1 MKNDISFFLG
11 TNSGTGFHSL
21 FYDLTEHA
29 TPYSTFIIKGGPGTG
44 KSGLMKKVAEEC
56 EKRGLFNEKLWCS
69 SDPDSLDGVF
79 IPEKHCSVCDGT
91 APHVVEPVFAGAA
104 EQIVNVAACGHG

>member
-79 IPEKHCSVCDGT
+79 IPEKHCSVAT
-91 APHVVEPVFAGAA
+91 EPLRTWLSPYLPAP
-104 EQIVNVAACGHG
+104 QNR

>member
-44 KSGLMKKVAEEC
+44 KSGLMKKSGGRMR
-56 EKRGLFNEKLWCS
+56 KTRSF
-69 SDPDSLDGVF
+69 
-79 IPEKHCSVCDGT
+79 
-91 APHVVEPVFAGAA
+91 
-104 EQIVNVAACGHG
+104 

>member
-29 TPYSTFIIKGGPGTG
+29 TFLHQSPGLQSSARSGG
-44 KSGLMKKVAEEC
+44 
-56 EKRGLFNEKLWCS
+56 R
-69 SDPDSLDGVF
+69 
-79 IPEKHCSVCDGT
+79 
-91 APHVVEPVFAGAA
+91 
-104 EQIVNVAACGHG
+104 

>member
-44 KSGLMKKVAEEC
+44 KSGLMKKWRKNAKNAVFLMKSFGAHPIPIRLTAC
-56 EKRGLFNEKLWCS
+56 LFPKSIVLFATEPLRTWLS
-69 SDPDSLDGVF
+69 PYL
-79 IPEKHCSVCDGT
+79 P
-91 APHVVEPVFAGAA
+91 AP
-104 EQIVNVAACGHG
+104 QNR

>member
-69 SDPDSLDGVF
+69 SDPDRL
-79 IPEKHCSVCDGT
+79 T
-91 APHVVEPVFAGAA
+91 ACLFPKSIVLFATEPLRTWLSPYLPAP
-104 EQIVNVAACGHG
+104 QNR

>member
-29 TPYSTFIIKGGPGTG
+29 TPYSTFIIKGGPGPG
-44 KSGLMKKVAEEC
+44 KSGGRMRKT
-56 EKRGLFNEKLWCS
+56 RSF
-69 SDPDSLDGVF
+69 
-79 IPEKHCSVCDGT
+79 
-91 APHVVEPVFAGAA
+91 
-104 EQIVNVAACGHG
+104 

>member
-29 TPYSTFIIKGGPGTG
+29 TPYSTFRRPGDGKIRTYE
-44 KSGLMKKVAEEC
+44 KSGGRMRKT
-56 EKRGLFNEKLWCS
+56 R
-69 SDPDSLDGVF
+69 
-79 IPEKHCSVCDGT
+79 SV
-91 APHVVEPVFAGAA
+91 
-104 EQIVNVAACGHG
+104 

>member
-11 TNSGTGFHSL
+11 TNSGTGFYSL

-44 KSGLMKKVAEEC
+44 KSGLMKKVAEE
-56 EKRGLFNEKLWCS
+56 
-69 SDPDSLDGVF
+69 
-79 IPEKHCSVCDGT
+79 
-91 APHVVEPVFAGAA
+91 
-104 EQIVNVAACGHG
+104 